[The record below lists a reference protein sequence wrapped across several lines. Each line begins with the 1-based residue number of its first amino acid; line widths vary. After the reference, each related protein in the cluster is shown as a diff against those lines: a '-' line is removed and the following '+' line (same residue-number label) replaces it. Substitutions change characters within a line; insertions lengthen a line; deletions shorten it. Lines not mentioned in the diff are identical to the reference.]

1 MHSNQIH
8 LASRPTGW
16 PRPENFRAVR
26 AELPALGEGQVRVRN
41 EYVSVDPYMRGRM
54 SDAPSYIPPFELDA
68 PMTGSTVGRVVES
81 RAEAL
86 PTGALVTHQQGWRD
100 VAQGPAEEFRAVDD
114 AVSPSAYLGILGLTG
129 MTAYAGLTRVGGLQP
144 GETVFVSGAAGA
156 VGSAVGQMARLLGAR
171 TVIGSAGGPEKAA
184 MLTERYGF
192 DVALDYKAAPI
203 AEQLPGG
210 IDVYFDNVG
219 GDHLEAAI
227 GSMNRFGRLVEC
239 GMISQYNLE
248 TPQPGPRNMTEIIK
262 KSLRVEGFTLGDHLD
277 IAPEFLSTVVPWLRE
292 GKLVY
297 EETVVEGLDNAVE
310 GFLSMMRGGNKGKM
324 VVRV

>member
-16 PRPENFRAVR
+16 PQPENFRAVR
-26 AELPALGEGQVRVRN
+26 AELPDLGAGEVRVRN
-41 EYVSVDPYMRGRM
+41 EYISVDPYMRGRM
-54 SDAPSYIPPFELDA
+54 SDAPSYIPPFALDA
-68 PMTGSTVGRVVES
+68 PMTGSAVGRVVES

-86 PTGALVTHQQGWRD
+86 PTGTLVTHQQGWRD
-100 VAQGPAEEFRAVDD
+100 LAQGPAEEFRAVDE
-114 AVSPSAYLGILGLTG
+114 AVSPSAYLGILGITG
-129 MTAYAGLTRVGGLQP
+129 MTAYAGLTRIGNLKP

-156 VGSAVGQMARLLGAR
+156 VGSAAGQIARLLGAG
-171 TVIGSAGGPEKAA
+171 TVIGSAGGPEKATL
-184 MLTERYGF
+184 LTERYGF

-203 AEQLPGG
+203 AQQLPDG

-227 GSMNRFGRLVEC
+227 GAMNRFGRLVEC
-239 GMISQYNLE
+239 GMISQYNLDE
-248 TPQPGPRNMTEIIK
+248 PAPGPRTMTEIIK
-262 KSLRVEGFTLGDHLD
+262 KSLRMEGFTLGDHLD
-277 IAPEFLSTVVPWLRE
+277 IAPEFLGKVMPWLRE

-310 GFLSMMRGGNKGKM
+310 AFLSMMRGGNKGKM
-324 VVRV
+324 VVKI